1 MIEQNIVYFGEPG
14 LLQRNTLPTRPL
26 TVVFLTSVRDTGKDD
41 RNGRWVE
48 VGNGSRRYMEGT
60 IERTVRE
67 THPWYRGPSE
77 ESCRGMLAGIVRVGG
92 VITDDTPKD
101 MQKSSYSS
109 LPESGRAWIFPRR
122 LSTPE
127 GLLITDMT
135 YNIPSSFRLLPKR
148 AVEERWFEKLDFES
162 RVLRMMREL
171 GGDVL
176 VSDHYMARIDFL
188 YQNPALFGRLLNIH
202 PAVTVENHPF
212 RFRGKYPT
220 ADTLAR
226 ARSDRSTQIQTGA
239 TLHFIGPEIDK
250 GQPIAYVV
258 DTPVYPHDEP
268 QWLRYRNY
276 NLGKLPLFVH
286 GLAHYARNIYPYLD
300 KLWSVYSPEPHPI
313 FAELSLN
320 PNGRAHLHE
329 NILLS

>member
-1 MIEQNIVYFGEPG
+1 MIEQNIVYFGDPR
-14 LLQRNTLPTRPL
+14 LLQRKTTLDRPL
-26 TVVFLTSVRDTGKDD
+26 NMVFLTSVRDTGTCD
-41 RNGRWVE
+41 RNGTWVE
-48 VGNGSRRYMEGT
+48 TGNGSRRYMEGV
-60 IERTVRE
+60 IERTVKE
-67 THPWYRGPSE
+67 THPWWLGSSGKLYP
-77 ESCRGMLAGIVRVGG
+77 GMLAGLVRVGG

-101 MQKSSYSS
+101 MQNSPYSA
-109 LPESGRAWIFPRR
+109 LPERGRAWIFPRT

-127 GLLITDMT
+127 GLLVTDMT

-148 AVEERWFEKLDFES
+148 AVEERWLGKLDFES
-162 RVLRMMREL
+162 RVLRMMRGL

-202 PAVTVENHPF
+202 PAVTIEKHPF

-226 ARSDRSTQIQTGA
+226 ARSDRSIQIQTGA

-320 PNGRAHLHE
+320 PNGRVHLYE